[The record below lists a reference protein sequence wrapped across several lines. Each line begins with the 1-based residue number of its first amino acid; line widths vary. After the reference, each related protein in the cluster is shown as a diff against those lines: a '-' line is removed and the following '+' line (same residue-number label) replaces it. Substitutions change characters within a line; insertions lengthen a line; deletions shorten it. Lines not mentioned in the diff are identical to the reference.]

1 MANETH
7 ESVIG
12 SDVEI
17 VGTIKSSG
25 TVRLDGKLDG
35 ELICGGNA
43 ILGKSAQVKGNVTAT
58 SVSIEG
64 KINGNLLAK
73 DKIEMKATATVN
85 GDIKARR
92 LSVEDGVTFVGRS
105 EVNPNSQPAPA
116 PQPNVPQR

>member
-1 MANETH
+1 MSNENH

-17 VGTIKSSG
+17 IGTIKSSG
-25 TVRLDGKLDG
+25 TVRLDGKLEG
-35 ELICGGNA
+35 ELQCGGNA
-43 ILGKSAQVKGNVTAT
+43 IIGKSAQVKGNVTAT

-105 EVNPNSQPAPA
+105 EVNPNSQPVPPLAPGA
-116 PQPNVPQR
+116 ATR

>member
-25 TVRLDGKLDG
+25 TIRLDGKLDG